1 MAGEIQKVAVI
12 GGGVIGGGWAAR
24 CLLRGIDVTVH
35 DPDPAVERKVNT
47 VIDNAVHAYERLGL
61 MTVERGSLSFTVD
74 LCDAVRSADFVQEN
88 TPENEAIK
96 KTVLASIAANSRPDT
111 IIASSTSGLLPSRLQ
126 TDCLNPERIVVGHP
140 FNPVYLLPLVE
151 ICGGALTSADI
162 VARAA
167 DFYRSLGMR
176 PLLVRKEIDGFVAD
190 RLMEALWR
198 EALHLVND
206 GIATTADIDDAI
218 IYGAGMR
225 WAFMGPFLT
234 FWLAG
239 GEGGMRH
246 FMKQFGPALQLPWTK
261 LQAPELTDDL
271 LERIVEQSD
280 EQTEGQDV
288 RALERQR
295 DECLIAIMEGLAPQE
310 IAAGNVLNEQRQN

>member
-1 MAGEIQKVAVI
+1 MAGAIQTVAVI

-24 CLLRGIDVTVH
+24 CLLRGIDVTVF
-35 DPDPAVERKVNT
+35 DPDPAVERKVNA
-47 VIDNAVHAYERLGL
+47 VIDNADHAYEKLNLVQG
-61 MTVERGSLSFTVD
+61 ERGMLSFAD
-74 LCDAVRSADFVQEN
+74 SLPDAVRDADFVQEN
-88 TPENEAIK
+88 TPENETVK
-96 KTVLASIAANSRPDT
+96 KAVLADIAAATRPDT

-126 TDCLNPERIVVGHP
+126 VDCLKPERIVVGHP

-151 ICGGALTSADI
+151 ICGGELTSADVI
-162 VARAA
+162 ARAES
-167 DFYRSLGMR
+167 FYRTLGMR

-206 GIATTADIDDAI
+206 GVATTSDIDDAI

-246 FMKQFGPALQLPWTK
+246 FMEQFGPALQLPWTK
-261 LQAPELTDDL
+261 LEAPELTDDL
-271 LERIVEQSD
+271 LNRIVEQSD

-295 DECLIAIMEGLAPQE
+295 DECLIALMEGLAPQN
-310 IAAGNVLNEQRQN
+310 IAAGNVLNEQRGR

>member
-61 MTVERGSLSFTVD
+61 MTVERGSLSFTDD